1 MAERISKYVSKRGR
15 EDMNEWVDKEIK
27 DDGYKEGIKK
37 FANKLSE
44 DKGHQDIILEQHNQ
58 TLMVIDTR
66 IAQMKERTDP
76 KILNKLV
83 DDKIYEALNS
93 EEEAKKTIT
102 VDNVCQQVI
111 NEVGGAN
118 SMRDK
123 RRIILKA
130 LENGGLAKEPD

>member
-1 MAERISKYVSKRGR
+1 M
-15 EDMNEWVDKEIK
+15 
-27 DDGYKEGIKK
+27 
-37 FANKLSE
+37 
-44 DKGHQDIILEQHNQ
+44 
-58 TLMVIDTR
+58 
-66 IAQMKERTDP
+66 
-76 KILNKLV
+76 
-83 DDKIYEALNS
+83 LNS

-111 NEVGGAN
+111 NEVGEAN